1 MSDLR
6 LAVRSLRATPVVTSV
21 ALLSLALGIGAN
33 TAIFSLVD
41 SLVLRPLPVAEPAR
55 LAIVTGG
62 GSPNQAYPY
71 PTWEEMRK
79 HADAFDGMCAWWA
92 TRFDLAQGG
101 EMQLVDGLYASGDFF
116 TTLGVPPLLGR
127 TLTAADD
134 VRGGGPDG
142 AVAVIS
148 YAFWQRHFGGAAS
161 VLGTSL
167 VVEHVPV
174 TIVGVTPPGFFGAEV
189 GRAFDVA
196 LPITADARIRGR
208 ETFLD
213 QFIWRLTVMIRLK
226 PGQQLDEATAALR
239 GMQPQIREAALPQA
253 GPRSRTDFLK
263 DPLTLMPAASGT
275 SALRQHY
282 ARPLLIL
289 LVVVALVLLI
299 ACANIANILIA
310 RATARRHELSV
321 RVALGASQWRLV
333 RELLVEALLL
343 STAGTTVG
351 LLFAVWGSRA
361 LVGQFST
368 QIDRAVLE
376 VPLDWRVLAFTSV
389 VTVTTALLFGI
400 GPAVHATRVAP
411 IDALKERGSGADG
424 ESRAHLSGA
433 LVVAQVALS
442 LLIVV
447 VTGPF
452 VRTFVRLTSLP
463 LGFDANRV
471 LVMTVDVS
479 RARIDAAD
487 RMPLYL
493 QLTQAVAHVPGVA
506 QAGASLL
513 TPVSGFESNRFVDVA
528 GAPAL
533 PDKERIVPVNFVT
546 PGWFA
551 VYGTPLR
558 SGRDIDI
565 HDGPNAPPVAVV
577 NEAFVRTF
585 FPGRDP
591 LGATVVS
598 SAGGRRE
605 LRRPKLIV
613 GVVTD
618 AVYRSLREP
627 VRPTM
632 YLPLTQWDFAIP
644 FGGGSISVRP
654 ASGSPV
660 LLARTIATA
669 LTNVNR
675 DVAFD
680 FRTMTE
686 QVNASLSQERL
697 LAIVSGFFGGLALL
711 LAGLGLY
718 GLTAY
723 AVSRR
728 RTEIGIRMAL
738 GAAPAGVVRLVLS
751 RVALLV
757 GTGVIVGAGVSM
769 WASKFVATLLYGLE
783 PRDPITL
790 VGAVLVLATV
800 GTVAGW
806 LPARRASRIDPA
818 QVLRGS

>member
-1 MSDLR
+1 
-6 LAVRSLRATPVVTSV
+6 SLRATPVVTSV

-116 TTLGVPPLLGR
+116 TTLGVPALLGR

-142 AVAVIS
+142 ALPVIS
-148 YAFWQRHFGGAAS
+148 YTFWQRHFGGAAS

-239 GMQPQIREAALPQA
+239 GMQPQIREAALPQVV
-253 GPRSRTDFLK
+253 PRSRTDFLK

-389 VTVTTALLFGI
+389 VTLMTALLFGS

-447 VTGPF
+447 VTGLF
-452 VRTFVRLTSLP
+452 VRTFVRLT
-463 LGFDANRV
+463 
-471 LVMTVDVS
+471 
-479 RARIDAAD
+479 
-487 RMPLYL
+487 
-493 QLTQAVAHVPGVA
+493 
-506 QAGASLL
+506 
-513 TPVSGFESNRFVDVA
+513 
-528 GAPAL
+528 
-533 PDKERIVPVNFVT
+533 
-546 PGWFA
+546 
-551 VYGTPLR
+551 
-558 SGRDIDI
+558 
-565 HDGPNAPPVAVV
+565 
-577 NEAFVRTF
+577 
-585 FPGRDP
+585 
-591 LGATVVS
+591 
-598 SAGGRRE
+598 
-605 LRRPKLIV
+605 
-613 GVVTD
+613 
-618 AVYRSLREP
+618 
-627 VRPTM
+627 
-632 YLPLTQWDFAIP
+632 
-644 FGGGSISVRP
+644 
-654 ASGSPV
+654 
-660 LLARTIATA
+660 
-669 LTNVNR
+669 
-675 DVAFD
+675 
-680 FRTMTE
+680 
-686 QVNASLSQERL
+686 
-697 LAIVSGFFGGLALL
+697 
-711 LAGLGLY
+711 
-718 GLTAY
+718 
-723 AVSRR
+723 
-728 RTEIGIRMAL
+728 
-738 GAAPAGVVRLVLS
+738 
-751 RVALLV
+751 
-757 GTGVIVGAGVSM
+757 
-769 WASKFVATLLYGLE
+769 
-783 PRDPITL
+783 
-790 VGAVLVLATV
+790 
-800 GTVAGW
+800 
-806 LPARRASRIDPA
+806 
-818 QVLRGS
+818 

>member
-1 MSDLR
+1 VQDLR
-6 LAVRSLRATPVVTSV
+6 LAFRSLRATPVVSV
-21 ALLSLALGIGAN
+21 VAVLSLALGIGAN
-33 TAIFSLVD
+33 TAIFSLVN
-41 SLVLRPLPVAEPAR
+41 SLLLRTLPVVEPGR

-62 GSPNQAYPY
+62 GSPAQSYPY
-71 PTWEEMRK
+71 ATWDEMRK
-79 HADAFDGMCAWWA
+79 RSGAFDSVCAWWS
-92 TRFDLAQGG
+92 TQFNIAQAG
-101 EMQLVDGLYASGDFF
+101 EMEMVDGFYASGDFF
-116 TTLGVPPLLGR
+116 STLRVPAFLGR
-127 TLTAADD
+127 TFTAADD

-167 VVEHVPV
+167 VVEHVPFA
-174 TIVGVTPPGFFGAEV
+174 IVGVTPPGFFGAEV
-189 GRAFDVA
+189 GRAFDLA
-196 LPITADARIRGR
+196 LPITADAQIRGR
-208 ETFLD
+208 QTFLD

-239 GMQPQIREAALPQA
+239 GMQPQIREAALPQVF
-253 GPRSRTDFLK
+253 PRARTDFLK

-275 SALRQHY
+275 SGLRQRY

-310 RATARRHELSV
+310 RATERRHELSV

-333 RELLVEALLL
+333 RGLLVEALVL
-343 STAGTTVG
+343 STAGTTIG

-361 LVGQFST
+361 LAGQFST
-368 QIDRAVLE
+368 QVDRAVLD
-376 VPLDWRVLAFTSV
+376 VPLDWRVLAFTSAV
-389 VTVTTALLFGI
+389 ALTTAVLFGV
-400 GPAVHATRVAP
+400 GPAIHATHVAP
-411 IDALKERGSGADG
+411 IDALKDRGSGADG
-424 ESRAHLSGA
+424 ESRVHLSGA
-433 LVVAQVALS
+433 LVVAQIALS

-447 VTGPF
+447 ATGLF
-452 VRTFVRLTSLP
+452 VQTFARLTSLP

-479 RARIDAAD
+479 RAPIDAAD

-493 QLTQAVAHVPGVA
+493 LLTQAIARVPGVA
-506 QAGASLL
+506 HAGASLL
-513 TPVSGFESNRFVDVA
+513 TPVSGFESNRFVDVS

-533 PDKERIVPVNFVT
+533 PDNERIVPVNFVT

-551 VYGTPLR
+551 LYGTPLR
-558 SGRDIDI
+558 SGRDIDT
-565 HDGPNAPPVAVV
+565 HDGPTAPPVAVV
-577 NEAFVRTF
+577 NEAFVRRF

-598 SAGGRRE
+598 SAGGRRD

-613 GVVTD
+613 GVVAD

-632 YLPLTQWDFAIP
+632 YLPLTQWDFTTP
-644 FGGGSISVRP
+644 FGGGSISVRS

-660 LLARTIATA
+660 LLARAIATA

-718 GLTAY
+718 GVTAY

-738 GAAPAGVVRLVLS
+738 GAAPARVVRLVLS
-751 RVALLV
+751 RVSVLV
-757 GTGVIVGAGVSM
+757 GVGVLVGAAASV
-769 WASKFVATLLYGLE
+769 WASKFVATLLYDLE
-783 PRDPITL
+783 PRDPVTL
-790 VGAVLVLATV
+790 VGSAAVLAAVGALA
-800 GTVAGW
+800 GL
-806 LPARRASRIDPA
+806 LPARRASLIAPA
-818 QVLRGS
+818 QALRES